1 LLFKFE
7 NGIFCRFLILKRK
20 SKNYGKEQG
29 LPKIYRANQGV
40 KLKIKSAR
48 STKAEC

>member
-1 LLFKFE
+1 MNKNNL
-7 NGIFCRFLILKRK
+7 IILKRK
-20 SKNYGKEQG
+20 SKKYGKGQG